1 MYALPDHPAE
11 AQQKLNS
18 AIEDARQAIAEGRD
32 AVQGLRSS
40 MVVANDLARAISTFG
55 EGLAADQIGANS
67 PELRVQVEGKSR
79 DLPPL
84 VRDEVYRIACEA
96 LRNAFRHASA
106 SRIEVDIH
114 YDQRQLRIRVRDNG
128 KGIDLQVLS
137 AGGRAGH
144 HGLPGIKERAELAG
158 GKLAVWSQINSG
170 TGIEL
175 TIPASI
181 AYTKSPD
188 REAGLRRVRE

>member
-1 MYALPDHPAE
+1 MEFREHLWC
-11 AQQKLNS
+11 
-18 AIEDARQAIAEGRD
+18 AITTC
-32 AVQGLRSS
+32 VL
-40 MVVANDLARAISTFG
+40 F
-55 EGLAADQIGANS
+55 
-67 PELRVQVEGKSR
+67 RVQVEGKSR

-96 LRNAFRHASA
+96 LRNGFRHASA

-114 YDQRQLRIRVRDNG
+114 YDHGSLRMRVRDDG
-128 KGIDLQVLS
+128 KGIDPQVLS

-158 GKLAVWSQINSG
+158 GKLAVWSQLNSG
-170 TGIEL
+170 TEIEL

-181 AYTKSPD
+181 AYTKSPP
-188 REAGLRRVRE
+188 ASLSMSSGKGTG